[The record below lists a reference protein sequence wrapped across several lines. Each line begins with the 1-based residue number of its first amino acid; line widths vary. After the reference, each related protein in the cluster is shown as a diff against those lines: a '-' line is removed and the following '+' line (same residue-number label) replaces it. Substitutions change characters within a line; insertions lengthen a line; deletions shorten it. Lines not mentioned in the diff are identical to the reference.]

1 MARSKKS
8 DMKLSEFI
16 YKNFIF
22 IDVQADSKKNVF
34 KILGNI
40 FSKKNKDLSS
50 LIVDKLNERERLGST
65 SVGNGIAIPHS
76 KVDGI
81 KETQVIF
88 LKLKNGVDFSA
99 SDGKKI
105 DLIFSIIA
113 PENSESD
120 HLLILSSISNFIR
133 KKEKVDRLRSSASIN
148 EIQFLFSKI

>member
-1 MARSKKS
+1 
-8 DMKLSEFI
+8 MKLSEFI

-50 LIVDKLNERERLGST
+50 LIIDKLNERERLGST
-65 SVGNGIAIPHS
+65 SVGNGIAIPHT
-76 KVDGI
+76 KVEGI

-88 LKLKNGVDFSA
+88 LKLKSGVDFSA
-99 SDGKKI
+99 PDGKKI

-133 KKEKVDRLRSSASIN
+133 KKEKVDRLRGSATID
-148 EIQFLFSKI
+148 EIQLLFSKI

>member
-1 MARSKKS
+1 
-8 DMKLSEFI
+8 MKLSEFI
-16 YKNFIF
+16 CKNSIF
-22 IDVQADSKKNVF
+22 IDVQADSQKNVF
-34 KILGNI
+34 KILGNT

-50 LIVDKLNERERLGST
+50 LIIEKLNERERLGST
-65 SVGNGIAIPHS
+65 SVGNGIAIPHT
-76 KVDGI
+76 KVNGI

-88 LKLKNGVDFSA
+88 LKLKSGVDFSA
-99 SDGKKI
+99 PDGKKI

-133 KKEKVDRLRSSASIN
+133 KKEKVDRLRGSATIE

>member
-1 MARSKKS
+1 MARPQKN

-16 YKNFIF
+16 YKIFIF

-50 LIVDKLNERERLGST
+50 LIIDKLNERERLGST
-65 SVGNGIAIPHS
+65 SVGNGIAIPHT

-88 LKLKNGVDFSA
+88 LKLKNAVDFSA

-133 KKEKVDRLRSSASIN
+133 KKEKVARLRGSATID
-148 EIQFLFSKI
+148 EIQFLFSKV

>member
-1 MARSKKS
+1 
-8 DMKLSEFI
+8 MKLSEFI
-16 YKNFIF
+16 YKNSIF
-22 IDVQADSKKNVF
+22 INVEAESQKNVF

-40 FSKKNKDLSS
+40 FSKKNKALSS
-50 LIVDKLNERERLGST
+50 RIIDKLNERERLGST
-65 SVGNGIAIPHS
+65 SVGNGIAIPHT

-81 KETQVIF
+81 KKTQVIF
-88 LKLKNGVDFSA
+88 LKLKSGVDFSA

-133 KKEKVDRLRSSASIN
+133 KKQKIDILRGSASIE
-148 EIQFLFSKI
+148 EISFLFSKI

>member
-1 MARSKKS
+1 
-8 DMKLSEFI
+8 MKLSEFI
-16 YKNFIF
+16 FKNSIF
-22 IDVQADSKKNVF
+22 LNVEADSQKNVF

-40 FSKKNKDLSS
+40 FSRKNKTLSS
-50 LIVDKLNERERLGST
+50 RVIDKLNERERLGST
-65 SVGNGIAIPHS
+65 SVGNGIAIPHT

-88 LKLKNGVDFSA
+88 LKLKSGVDFSA

-133 KKEKVDRLRSSASIN
+133 KKQKIDRLRGSATIE
-148 EIQFLFSKI
+148 EISFLFSKI

>member
-1 MARSKKS
+1 
-8 DMKLSEFI
+8 MKLSEFI

-22 IDVQADSKKNVF
+22 IDVRADSKKNVF

-50 LIVDKLNERERLGST
+50 LIIDKLNERERLGST
-65 SVGNGIAIPHS
+65 SVGNGIAIPHT

-133 KKEKVDRLRSSASIN
+133 KKEKVERLRGSATIN

>member
-1 MARSKKS
+1 
-8 DMKLSEFI
+8 MKLSEFI

-22 IDVQADSKKNVF
+22 IDVRADSKKNVF

-50 LIVDKLNERERLGST
+50 LIIEKLNERERLGST
-65 SVGNGIAIPHS
+65 SVGNGIAIPHT

-133 KKEKVDRLRSSASIN
+133 KKEKVERLRGSATIN

>member
-1 MARSKKS
+1 
-8 DMKLSEFI
+8 MKLSEFI

-50 LIVDKLNERERLGST
+50 LIIEKLNERERLGST
-65 SVGNGIAIPHS
+65 SVGNGIAIPHT

-133 KKEKVDRLRSSASIN
+133 KKEK
-148 EIQFLFSKI
+148 SKD

>member
-1 MARSKKS
+1 
-8 DMKLSEFI
+8 MKLSEFI
-16 YKNFIF
+16 YKNSIF
-22 IDVQADSKKNVF
+22 IDVQADSQKNVF
-34 KILGNI
+34 KILGNT

-50 LIVDKLNERERLGST
+50 LIIEKLNERERLGST
-65 SVGNGIAIPHS
+65 SVGNGIAIPHT

-88 LKLKNGVDFSA
+88 LKLKSGVDFSA
-99 SDGKKI
+99 PDGKKI

-120 HLLILSSISNFIR
+120 HLLILSSISNYIK
-133 KKEKVDRLRSSASIN
+133 KKEKVDRLRGSATID

>member
-1 MARSKKS
+1 
-8 DMKLSEFI
+8 MKLSEFI
-16 YKNFIF
+16 HKNSIF
-22 IDVQADSKKNVF
+22 INVEADSQKNVF

-40 FSKKNKDLSS
+40 FSKKNKALSS
-50 LIVDKLNERERLGST
+50 RIIDKLNERERLGST
-65 SVGNGIAIPHS
+65 SVGNGIAIPHT

-81 KETQVIF
+81 KKTQVIF
-88 LKLKNGVDFSA
+88 LKLKSGVDFSA

-133 KKEKVDRLRSSASIN
+133 KKQKIDRLRGSATIE
-148 EIQFLFSKI
+148 EISFLFSKI

>member
-1 MARSKKS
+1 
-8 DMKLSEFI
+8 MKLSEFI
-16 YKNFIF
+16 FKNSIF
-22 IDVQADSKKNVF
+22 IDVQADSQKNVF
-34 KILGNI
+34 KILGNT

-50 LIVDKLNERERLGST
+50 LIIEKLNERERLGST
-65 SVGNGIAIPHS
+65 SVGNGIAIPHT

-88 LKLKNGVDFSA
+88 LKLKSGVDFSA
-99 SDGKKI
+99 PDGKKI

-120 HLLILSSISNFIR
+120 HLLILSSISNFIK
-133 KKEKVDRLRSSASIN
+133 KKEKVDRLRGSATID

>member
-1 MARSKKS
+1 
-8 DMKLSEFI
+8 MKLSEFI
-16 YKNFIF
+16 FKNSIF
-22 IDVQADSKKNVF
+22 LNVEADSQKNVF

-40 FSKKNKDLSS
+40 FSKKNKTLSS
-50 LIVDKLNERERLGST
+50 RVIDKLNERERLGST
-65 SVGNGIAIPHS
+65 SVGNGIAIPHT

-88 LKLKNGVDFSA
+88 LKLKNAVDFSA

-133 KKEKVDRLRSSASIN
+133 KKQKIDRLRGSATIE
-148 EIQFLFSKI
+148 EILFLFSEI

>member
-1 MARSKKS
+1 
-8 DMKLSEFI
+8 MKLSEFI

-50 LIVDKLNERERLGST
+50 LIIDKLNERERLGST
-65 SVGNGIAIPHS
+65 SVGNGIAIPHT

-133 KKEKVDRLRSSASIN
+133 KKEKVERLRGSATIN

>member
-1 MARSKKS
+1 
-8 DMKLSEFI
+8 MKLSEFI
-16 YKNFIF
+16 YKNSIF
-22 IDVQADSKKNVF
+22 IDVQADSQKNVF
-34 KILGNI
+34 KILGNT

-50 LIVDKLNERERLGST
+50 LIIEKLNERERLGST
-65 SVGNGIAIPHS
+65 SVGNGIAIPHT

-88 LKLKNGVDFSA
+88 LKLKSGVDFSA
-99 SDGKKI
+99 PDGKKI

-133 KKEKVDRLRSSASIN
+133 KKEKVDRLRGSTTID